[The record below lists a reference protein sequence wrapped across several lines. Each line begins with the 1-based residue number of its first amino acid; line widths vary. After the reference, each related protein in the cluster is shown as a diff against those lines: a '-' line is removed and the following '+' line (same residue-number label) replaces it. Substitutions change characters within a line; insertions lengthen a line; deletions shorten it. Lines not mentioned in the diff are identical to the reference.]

1 VSRHLLLS
9 VLLSALFLSCGGPGV
24 VIQYQGSS
32 PVPPVNSNTTTA
44 ESQKESDSS
53 QTSSI
58 VTVLSIPSLEGGNRA
73 LQKRINYPEQ
83 AIQNGIEGTVSIQFN
98 IDEEGNTSDFTTI
111 EGIGYGCE
119 EAVIQ
124 AIKESQFKAGRID
137 NQSNGR
143 FTWLVTTEFKL

>member
-1 VSRHLLLS
+1 M
-9 VLLSALFLSCGGPGV
+9 G
-24 VIQYQGSS
+24 
-32 PVPPVNSNTTTA
+32 
-44 ESQKESDSS
+44 

-83 AIQNGIEGTVSIQFN
+83 AIQNGIEGTVSMQFN